1 MGEAF
6 QAVKLTDRVHWVG
19 AIDWARRDFHGY
31 ATERGTTYNAYLIL
45 GDPVVL
51 IDTVKAPFVDELL
64 ARIRS
69 LIDPGRIDLIVSN
82 HSELDHSG
90 GLPRV
95 IAAVKP
101 ARVVA
106 SPHGAKTLQAHFH
119 WQQDVQV
126 VTDGERLM
134 LGDVHLRF
142 AETPMLHW
150 PDSMF
155 THLEGD
161 GVLFS
166 NDAFG
171 MHLASSE
178 RFVDELDWPVCRH
191 EAAKYYANILL
202 PFSPVVTKLLA
213 KLPTLG
219 YEVEQ
224 IAPDHGP
231 VWRAQPERI
240 LSLYGEWAARKSARK
255 AIVLYATMWEGTA
268 RMAEAIADGLRGGGA
283 SARVLPVPQTHR
295 SDIATELLDAGALIV
310 GSPTLNGQIF
320 PALAD
325 ALVYLKGLKP
335 RGLIGAAFGA
345 YGWSGEAVGQIEQH
359 LAEMKVPLAAEGLR
373 ARYMPDAAALMQ
385 CRALGEQ
392 VAARLR
398 ESITE

>member
-1 MGEAF
+1 MSEAF

-45 GDPVVL
+45 GDPVAL
-51 IDTVKAPFVDELL
+51 IDTVKAPFVDEML

-69 LIDPGRIDLIVSN
+69 LIDPARIELIVSN

-90 GLPRV
+90 GLPRM
-95 IAAVKP
+95 IAAVQP

-106 SPHGAKTLQAHFH
+106 STHGAKTLQAHFH

-126 VTDGERLM
+126 VTDGERLT

-155 THLEGD
+155 THLEER

-202 PFSPVVTKLLA
+202 PFSPVVSKLLA

-219 YEVEQ
+219 FEVEQ

-240 LSLYGEWAARKSARK
+240 LALYGEWAARVRAQGDRALRDDVAGHGAHGAR
-255 AIVLYATMWEGTA
+255 
-268 RMAEAIADGLRGGGA
+268 R
-283 SARVLPVPQTHR
+283 
-295 SDIATELLDAGALIV
+295 
-310 GSPTLNGQIF
+310 SPTGSHAGGVSVRAAVAF
-320 PALAD
+320 RRRTAATSRPSCSTPA
-325 ALVYLKGLKP
+325 
-335 RGLIGAAFGA
+335 R
-345 YGWSGEAVGQIEQH
+345 
-359 LAEMKVPLAAEGLR
+359 
-373 ARYMPDAAALMQ
+373 
-385 CRALGEQ
+385 
-392 VAARLR
+392 
-398 ESITE
+398 